1 MAGEGGENGG
11 GGGNHPIFAEEDEL
25 QVGFAFVETG
35 KDGTGGMEALLL
47 HHRRKRRDLA
57 GCRAHLHRK
66 PPPMP
71 IGQREGK
78 TSAPLTAASPIA
90 CSPRSLE
97 EEEDDGRQSCVCAL

>member
-25 QVGFAFVETG
+25 QDSLSWKLARMGLEGWRPFFSIIEGRGETWLVAER
-35 KDGTGGMEALLL
+35 TYIESL
-47 HHRRKRRDLA
+47 
-57 GCRAHLHRK
+57 
-66 PPPMP
+66 PPMP

-97 EEEDDGRQSCVCAL
+97 EGEEEDGRQSCVCAL

>member
-1 MAGEGGENGG
+1 MAVEGGENGG

-35 KDGTGGMEALLL
+35 KDGRDGGRPFFSIIEG
-47 HHRRKRRDLA
+47 KRRDLA

-90 CSPRSLE
+90 CSLRSLE
-97 EEEDDGRQSCVCAL
+97 EGEEDGRQSCVCAL